1 MARNEGAAG
10 LYAYSA
16 ALTPVVSDISRID
29 GTTAGGTSVTLS
41 GKMFGSNP
49 SAFLQNVQCA
59 TKISQVK
66 ECRSDDERDTHIIP
80 DQSVD
85 GSLWYHHHP
94 VHRGV
99 ARGEH
104 GRAKVTNGVEWTYR
118 NLWSAKTGHGLGTRL

>member
-1 MARNEGAAG
+1 VARNEGAAG

-66 ECRSDDERDTHIIP
+66 EYRSDDERDTHIMP
-80 DQSVD
+80 D
-85 GSLWYHHHP
+85 
-94 VHRGV
+94 
-99 ARGEH
+99 
-104 GRAKVTNGVEWTYR
+104 
-118 NLWSAKTGHGLGTRL
+118 